1 MPHPAVTAQLAVA
14 TEDLG
19 LARHGLQLILDDLR
33 ERGQPWPLSNLQRI
47 VDDPYVISKIGD
59 LQIRLDVA
67 AALLERAQGLDGPP
81 EQRLIASSEA
91 VIASAD
97 ALQAVGNVHRTTPC
111 AASTG
116 RSRTVA
122 LALSGHRQSTPQRR
136 RTAAASGVSV
146 CLVKYA
152 LTPST

>member
-1 MPHPAVTAQLAVA
+1 MPHPAVAAQLAVA

-19 LARHGLQLILDDLR
+19 LARHGLQLILDNLR

-97 ALQAVGNVHRTTPC
+97 ALQAVGNVQYEL
-111 AASTG
+111 TG
-116 RSRTVA
+116 QR
-122 LALSGHRQSTPQRR
+122 LALPAQAGREPLRWHYQIIGNQRLNGVVPPQ
-136 RTAAASGVSV
+136 
-146 CLVKYA
+146 LQE
-152 LTPST
+152 

>member
-1 MPHPAVTAQLAVA
+1 MPHTAVTAQLAVA

-67 AALLERAQGLDGPP
+67 AALLERAQGLDGSP

-97 ALQAVGNVHRTTPC
+97 ALQAVGNVQYELTGQHLALP
-111 AASTG
+111 AQTG
-116 RSRTVA
+116 REPLRWHYQVIGNQR
-122 LALSGHRQSTPQRR
+122 LNGVVPPQ
-136 RTAAASGVSV
+136 
-146 CLVKYA
+146 LQE
-152 LTPST
+152 